1 MPPPQAGS
9 TATPL
14 WQGCSG
20 RRHNRRRQWC
30 PPPGVHPDHSGA
42 QSRTESVQG
51 IPPDEPL
58 WTAQAGGIP
67 AASYSRR
74 WSDGTRGVDLTDVHA
89 LEVRGLTAGS
99 GALAVVHNVAFH
111 VSRGGD
117 CPPIGAERRRQD
129 DHLDG
134 DRRIPRARDGGEVL
148 VDGITLEGPAYRRGR
163 ERIGIVLEGRSIF
176 PSLTVKQNLELAEA
190 DLAEALD
197 PVPGVAI
204 ETGPPS
210 RAPERRGRANAG
222 LGQGGMSASSGPL
235 DSTSSLSAWRP
246 PSCERIFDRLRI
258 HRRGQLDRSA
268 ACGTA
273 HPLRRNRGRSGPIM
287 NGGTHSGRGPRGS
300 ELAAR
305 EADIEK
311 IYLVR
316 ARRGIGSFTQLG
328 PLSDFESSTPGSAR
342 SQEPLRQSRPSMLRT
357 ELGEQEPVSGKVGAL
372 SPGGRMP
379 MAPMR

>member
-89 LEVRGLTAGS
+89 LEVRGLTAGY
-99 GALAVVHNVAFH
+99 GALAVVHTVAFH
-111 VSRGGD
+111 VSRGEIVRL
-117 CPPIGAERRRQD
+117 IGRNGAGKTTTLMAIAGFLGRY
-129 DHLDG
+129 
-134 DRRIPRARDGGEVL
+134 GGEVL

-197 PVPGVAI
+197 LF
-204 ETGPPS
+204 
-210 RAPERRGRANAG
+210 PELQSKLALRAG
-222 LGQGGMSASSGPL
+222 LLSGGEQQMLALVRAVCRHPVAL
-235 DSTSSLSAWRP
+235 LIDELSFGLAPALLRKDLRP
-246 PSCERIFDRLRI
+246 API

-273 HPLRRNRGRSGPIM
+273 HPLRRNRGRSGPDHER
-287 NGGTHSGRGPRGS
+287 GTHSGRGPRVRVGS
-300 ELAAR
+300 
-305 EADIEK
+305 
-311 IYLVR
+311 
-316 ARRGIGSFTQLG
+316 
-328 PLSDFESSTPGSAR
+328 PGSRHRKDLPRAG
-342 SQEPLRQSRPSMLRT
+342 STWHWEFHPTRT
-357 ELGEQEPVSGKVGAL
+357 TK
-372 SPGGRMP
+372 
-379 MAPMR
+379 